1 MRVGFLVCFIVALLV
16 TGCAA
21 FRPTPYQPSVD
32 GDYGYNDKRIGPG
45 EYRITVS
52 GNATTSAQMLWEQL
66 LYRAAE
72 ITLAHGRDHF
82 VVMPIADGQLVN
94 IKPAFL
100 MPQFGIGPGAAITG
114 VHPPLLQYCGDYP
127 AQCYPVGVEPS
138 HELIATATIAFS
150 DRKSSGAKN
159 VFDAETVKKRLGPE
173 IGRPAQGARDAS
185 ER

>member
-1 MRVGFLVCFIVALLV
+1 MRVRFFVCFIVALLV

-72 ITLAHGRDHF
+72 ITLAYGRDHF

-100 MPQFGIGPGAAITG
+100 MPQFGIGPGGA
-114 VHPPLLQYCGDYP
+114 HPPLFQYCSDYP

-159 VFDAETVKKRLGPE
+159 VFDAEAVQKRLGSE